1 MNNLFSLIKK
11 GILSK
16 SIYVKVHKNRKNIN
30 LIKYLYKK
38 GYFFSYIY
46 RFKYIYVYLKYFENQ
61 SVIQNIHINN
71 KKKKHINSIS
81 YKVIKKQYL
90 YGKNDILLISK
101 IGIIN
106 MKKALY
112 YKIGGNILVTFT
124 I

>member
-11 GILSK
+11 GILNR
-16 SIYVKVHKNRKNIN
+16 SIYVKVHKNRRNIN
-30 LIKYLYKK
+30 LVKYLYKK

-71 KKKKHINSIS
+71 KKKKHINNIS
-81 YKVIKKQYL
+81 YKLIKKQYL

>member
-11 GILSK
+11 GILNR
-16 SIYVKVHKNRKNIN
+16 SIYVKVHRNKRNMI
-30 LIKYLYKK
+30 LVKYLYKK
-38 GYFFSYIY
+38 GYFFSYMY
-46 RFKYIYVYLKYFENQ
+46 KLNYIYVYLKYFENQ

-71 KKKKHINSIS
+71 KKKKHINNIS
-81 YKVIKKQYL
+81 YKLIRKQYL

-101 IGIIN
+101 IGVIN

-124 I
+124 T